1 MPYKLEPLPYSYDA
15 LEPFIDEQT
24 MHIHHDKHHQT
35 YVDKLNAAMEKH
47 PDLAAINPQELLRDL
62 NAVPEDIRT
71 AVKNMGGGV
80 VNHDFF
86 WSVLKKDVKP
96 TGKVVDA
103 IKKQFG
109 SMEAFQKAFNDAAAG
124 LFGSGWAWL
133 VSNKGK
139 LEIMTTP
146 NQESPLSVGKTPLL
160 VIDVWEHA
168 YYLRYLNKRADFISA
183 FWNIVNWDKVEENFK
198 NRS

>member
-1 MPYKLEPLPYSYDA
+1 
-15 LEPFIDEQT
+15 
-24 MHIHHDKHHQT
+24 
-35 YVDKLNAAMEKH
+35 
-47 PDLAAINPQELLRDL
+47 LLRDL